1 MFLLFRLNHIP
12 SYGCTSIIYPL
23 SVKGHGLSSPS
34 GYQEWCT
41 VTSQCHWTTQVLVN
55 LGTQIVCHI
64 KSLNNW
70 ERNKPCDLC
79 DTSET
84 LPRWD
89 ESSNRQEGNKWKHL
103 KNISHKNTFY
113 KALFTKAGVN
123 LNLSWGSIQPGRT
136 GLPTKTSFL
145 PVTMLC
151 GHAKAWEITFLGGT
165 GYLMWYIWWEGPIH
179 QKSPWCWQRLKAKGE
194 EGVRGWDGWIASL
207 TQGTWP
213 WANSGG

>member
-1 MFLLFRLNHIP
+1 MLQGKTKTNKQDTVKSLTPDQDAANFFSKGLDKYFRL
-12 SYGCTSIIYPL
+12 CW
-23 SVKGHGLSSPS
+23 V
-34 GYQEWCT
+34 
-41 VTSQCHWTTQVLVN
+41 
-55 LGTQIVCHI
+55 
-64 KSLNNW
+64 
-70 ERNKPCDLC
+70 RDLC

-151 GHAKAWEITFLGGT
+151 CHAKAWEITFLGGT